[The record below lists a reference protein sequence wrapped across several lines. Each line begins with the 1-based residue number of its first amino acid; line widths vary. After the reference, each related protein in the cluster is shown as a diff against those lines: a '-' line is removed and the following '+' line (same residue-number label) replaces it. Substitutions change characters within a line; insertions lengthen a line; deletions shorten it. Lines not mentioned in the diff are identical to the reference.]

1 MNNLEKWVW
10 LSEAL
15 YKGSRKANELLSH
28 FGDIEKI
35 YTADRAALKGCGISF
50 GEKELAKLL
59 DKSLDASAKIL
70 YDCEK
75 NGIRVI
81 LRTSEEFPKRLSE
94 IADCPVLLYA
104 KGSPL
109 SVDEEPVISVVG
121 TRKASVHGISAAKK
135 ISSEIA
141 ASGGVICSGLARG
154 IDTVA
159 MESALAVNGKVLGVL
174 GCGVDIAY
182 PSENRNL
189 MKQVEISGTLLSEHP
204 PKTPPDRINFPKRN
218 RIVSALSLGV
228 CVIEA
233 PEKSG
238 ALITAQIAL
247 DQNRDV
253 FAVPSCIF
261 EATGRGTNNLI
272 RMGATPITC
281 GQDVLSEYMHLFG
294 DKISLSSPVTETSAT
309 VIPETK
315 EFSLPDELLSS
326 VSPDERAIL
335 TALSAD
341 ELRADEVSSRCN
353 MPIPKV
359 LSLLTMLEIRK
370 IVKQLP
376 GCRFKI
382 SY

>member
-15 YKGSRKANELLSH
+15 YKGSRKANELFSC

-35 YTADRAALKGCGISF
+35 YAADRSALKGSGISF
-50 GEKELAKLL
+50 GEKELERLL
-59 DKSLDASAKIL
+59 DKNLGAVSKIL
-70 YDCEK
+70 SDCEK

-81 LRTSEEFPKRLSE
+81 LRTSREFPKRLLE

-104 KGSPL
+104 KGASL
-109 SVDEEPVISVVG
+109 SIDEDPVISVVG

-135 ISSEIA
+135 IASEIA
-141 ASGGVICSGLARG
+141 ASGGVLCSGLARG

-159 MESALAVNGKVLGVL
+159 MESALSAGGKVIGVL
-174 GCGVDIAY
+174 GNGLDIVY
-182 PSENRNL
+182 PAENRDL
-189 MKQVEISGTLLSEHP
+189 MKQIEISGTLLSEYP
-204 PKTPPDRINFPKRN
+204 PKTRPDRINFPKRN
-218 RIVSALSLGV
+218 RIVSAISLGV

-253 FAVPSCIF
+253 FAVPSGIF
-261 EATGRGTNNLI
+261 EATGRGSNNLI
-272 RMGATPITC
+272 RMGAIPITC
-281 GQDVLSEYMHLFG
+281 GQDILSEYAHLFG
-294 DKISLSSPVTETSAT
+294 DRISLSEPVSVAPAA
-309 VIPETK
+309 VIPEKK
-315 EFSLPDELLSS
+315 EFSLPEALLSS
-326 VSPDERAIL
+326 LSSDERAIL
-335 TALSAD
+335 TALSSD
-341 ELRADEVSSRCN
+341 ELRADEISSRCD

-370 IVKQLP
+370 TVKQLP
-376 GCRFKI
+376 GCRFKVNF
-382 SY
+382 